1 MFLKSIDFNNFMCML
16 FFISFFSLC
25 INRFHL
31 LMILLSLEF
40 MVLVIYFLLII
51 NLHLFEMEMY
61 FSMIFLV
68 FSVCE
73 GVLGLSILVMMV
85 RMNGND
91 YFQVLS
97 FL

>member
-1 MFLKSIDFNNFMCML
+1 MMNYFMTFMLVL
-16 FFISFFSLC
+16 FFMGFLNLC
-25 INRFHL
+25 INRFYL

-40 MVLVIYFLLII
+40 IVLIIYFQLIFFL
-51 NLHLFEMEMY
+51 NFLEMELF

-73 GVLGLSILVMMV
+73 GVLGLSILVLMIRV
-85 RMNGND
+85 NGND

-97 FL
+97 IL